1 MFLKQFFSNGFT
13 RGTLLLARL
22 ARGRLSELENFCLK
36 LCEGSYKFK
45 RELKPH
51 EIRREERK
59 KEKRKERKEERKKER
74 CSSSEVTQSP

>member
-13 RGTLLLARL
+13 RGTLL
-22 ARGRLSELENFCLK
+22 RGRLSELENFCLK

-59 KEKRKERKEERKKER
+59 KEKKKERKGVVVVAR
-74 CSSSEVTQSP
+74 